1 MSIAELTVQGH
12 QLIVY
17 NHKVRMCLGITLN
30 IKAVYPPYIRVTLA
44 FNASMMFES
53 FDSLRPAAL
62 LFIGK

>member
-1 MSIAELTVQGH
+1 
-12 QLIVY
+12 
-17 NHKVRMCLGITLN
+17 MCLGITLN

>member
-12 QLIVY
+12 RLIVY
-17 NHKVRMCLGITLN
+17 DHKVQMWLGITLN
-30 IKAVYPPYIRVTLA
+30 IKAVYPPYIRVTVA
-44 FNASMMFES
+44 FNASMTFES